1 MRTVHEVRWPLKVQA
16 TTSSSLSVI
25 ALLRSRPTPAPAPP
39 ARPRPRPRI
48 TREPCPSQGPEPLPT
63 HRTRMRDP
71 PDLLAP
77 VQNPPVPALVTGELH
92 QLKLR
97 PRRIRERVPPAAQ
110 ADPPRRPPSR
120 HGCPPRTGNA
130 RTRLT
135 RLHPCRGVVAPS
147 REPAGRLR

>member
-48 TREPCPSQGPEPLPT
+48 TREPRPSQRPEPLST

-77 VQNPPVPALVTGELH
+77 VQNPPMPAFVTGELH
-92 QLKLR
+92 QLQLR
-97 PRRIRERVPPAAQ
+97 PRRISERVPPTAQ
-110 ADPPRRPPSR
+110 DDPPRCPQSR
-120 HGCPPRTGNA
+120 H
-130 RTRLT
+130 
-135 RLHPCRGVVAPS
+135 
-147 REPAGRLR
+147 RLRCQVRRG